1 MFFEAFVFGVVIAFA
16 LGPIALLI
24 VNTGINRGIPAGLAC
39 AAGAATA
46 DFTFALAAFGGGAA
60 LLSLLETHS
69 AMIVQFA
76 SVVLCLLGCWLMFD
90 AWRSRAVAA
99 APARS
104 PGFLATYLLTA
115 MNPMTVLFFAAWLA
129 SRRNDVVAGEVIPL
143 ALAVFAGSL
152 LAQSVL
158 ALAGGS
164 LRPLLM
170 RRNTLLVANLL
181 SGAGIFAIGIWQFM
195 RA

>member
-1 MFFEAFVFGVVIAFA
+1 
-16 LGPIALLI
+16 
-24 VNTGINRGIPAGLAC
+24 
-39 AAGAATA
+39 
-46 DFTFALAAFGGGAA
+46 
-60 LLSLLETHS
+60 
-69 AMIVQFA
+69 
-76 SVVLCLLGCWLMFD
+76 
-90 AWRSRAVAA
+90 
-99 APARS
+99 
-104 PGFLATYLLTA
+104 